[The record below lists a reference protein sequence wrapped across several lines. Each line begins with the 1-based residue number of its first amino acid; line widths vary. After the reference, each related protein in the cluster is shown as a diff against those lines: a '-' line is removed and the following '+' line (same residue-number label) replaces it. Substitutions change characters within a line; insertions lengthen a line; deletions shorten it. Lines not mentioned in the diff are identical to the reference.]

1 MNFNSIKKYWNFDG
15 YNRIKIIKSKQKT
28 NQKSSKTNAKT
39 YDDYLDKISGFQCCC
54 KEEVCNCCCTYSL
67 NGCCKKETTQTFTTG
82 AECICFTG
90 MMEVRSGP
98 GPYEN
103 PGVATG
109 TGYNDISGQVNSS
122 PPSAPLRPFGS
133 LYPKKT
139 CEELVIE
146 SITYVGGQTPT
157 HKPNIQVTFSG
168 DTWGGIFFK
177 CILLRNG
184 KKVIKLYRDNIYI
197 NSNPPFTNPHVW
209 STTEPQGG
217 PFTTYFWNIPESL
230 AIIEGKWCVQI
241 SM

>member
-82 AECICFTG
+82 STDCICFTG
-90 MMEVRSGP
+90 MMEARSGM
-98 GPYEN
+98 GPYEHEGPSAAN
-103 PGVATG
+103 GI
-109 TGYNDISGQVNSS
+109 GYNDISGQTGA
-122 PPSAPLRPFGS
+122 PPPPLQPFGS
-133 LYPKKT
+133 LNPKKT
-139 CEELVIE
+139 CEGLLIA
-146 SITYVGGQTPT
+146 SITYITGATL

-168 DTWGGIFFK
+168 DTWGGTFFK

-184 KKVIKLYRDNIYI
+184 KTVIKLYRDDIHIIQGLTN
-197 NSNPPFTNPHVW
+197 NPQVW

-217 PFTTYFWNIPESL
+217 PFTTYFWRIPTA

>member
-82 AECICFTG
+82 GECICFTG
-90 MMEVRSGP
+90 MMEVRSGL
-98 GPYEN
+98 GPYKDN
-103 PGVATG
+103 GAPG
-109 TGYNDISGQVNSS
+109 TGYNAISGQAGSS
-122 PPSAPLRPFGS
+122 QLQPFGS

-146 SITYVGGQTPT
+146 SITYIGSPPPPL
-157 HKPNIQVTFSG
+157 KPNIQVTFSG

-177 CILLRNG
+177 CILLRKD

-197 NSNPPFTNPHVW
+197 NSGFTNPQVW
-209 STTEPQGG
+209 STTLPQGG
-217 PFTTYFWNIPESL
+217 PFTTYFWQIPESL
-230 AIIEGKWCVQI
+230 AIIDGKWCVQI